1 MYFNPNSMTIKSD
14 VKEVPHRIRV
24 KTLIT
29 SGFIFYSSI
38 LLALFEKKV
47 VPPVFMLALFL
58 VPR

>member
-1 MYFNPNSMTIKSD
+1 MYFNPNSMTIKSG

-38 LLALFEKKV
+38 LLALFKKKV
-47 VPPVFMLALFL
+47 VPPLQANHIN
-58 VPR
+58 